1 MWKFFTYFPNIEGI
15 PTLVT
20 NFLAGSPF
28 FPSSDALC
36 AKFELDTSSLSSSHM
51 FSIMTES
58 ATYEAQQQPL
68 ENSDVGSASEVLQ
81 SSIKVCCTTDILRV
95 SYREKWPAKKFMI
108 RIMMESKN

>member
-1 MWKFFTYFPNIEGI
+1 
-15 PTLVT
+15 
-20 NFLAGSPF
+20 
-28 FPSSDALC
+28 
-36 AKFELDTSSLSSSHM
+36 M